1 MTECFPVAF
10 ALDYPAPSP
19 VHSVIANCSEN
30 EASGPGLFL
39 NILLIGEVNLDII
52 LQGYRSYPAPGL
64 EVLVDDFTMTLGS
77 SCAITG
83 AGMVRLGDHGSFLG
97 KTGDDFSGRFCL
109 ERMSALGLD
118 VSRVKLEPSLKTGV
132 TVSITSPRDRS
143 LVSFLGA
150 TTALTAAEI
159 PTGIFAGFDHL
170 HSSSYFLQ
178 RGLHPGFEDVYSR
191 AKTSGLTT
199 SLDPAC
205 DPGGQWTSYLDRVLP
220 HVDVFLPNETELQAI
235 TGQADRLAALRSL
248 ENGRTLTVVKLGAE
262 GAMALD
268 HGEPVCAAAPAI
280 EPVDPTGAG
289 DSFNSGFLHCWLRR
303 RPLLEA
309 LRLGVACG
317 SYSTRGLGG
326 TGAQP
331 TEAEAWAFLEAFERT
346 EMTST

>member
-1 MTECFPVAF
+1 M
-10 ALDYPAPSP
+10 
-19 VHSVIANCSEN
+19 H
-30 EASGPGLFL
+30 
-39 NILLIGEVNLDII
+39 ILLAGEVNLDII

-64 EVLVDDFTMTLGS
+64 EVLADDFAMTLGS

-83 AGMVRLGDHGSFLG
+83 AGMVRLGDRAAYLG
-97 KTGDDFSGRFCL
+97 ITGDDFGGRFCV
-109 ERMSALGLD
+109 EKMSALGLD
-118 VSRVKLEPSLKTGV
+118 VSRVKFDPSLKTGV

-143 LVSFLGA
+143 LVSYLGA
-150 TTALTAAEI
+150 TTALTAADI
-159 PTGIFAGFDHL
+159 GSGAFAGFDHL
-170 HSSSYFLQ
+170 HSSSYFIQL
-178 RGLHPGFEDVYSR
+178 GLHPGFEDVYSR
-191 AKTSGLTT
+191 AKAFGLTT

-205 DPGGQWTSYLDRVLP
+205 DPGGEWTSYLDRVLP

-235 TGQADRLAALRSL
+235 TRQPDRVAALRSL
-248 ENGRTLTVVKLGAE
+248 ENGRTLTVVKLGAH

-268 HGEPVCAAAPAI
+268 GGEPVCAAAPAI

-289 DSFNSGFLHCWLRR
+289 DCFNSGFLHAWLRR

-331 TEAEAWAFLEAFERT
+331 TEAEAWAFLESFERT
-346 EMTST
+346 ETTST